1 TIRSFSGELTPAP
14 TDAWAVRD
22 VSPDGKL
29 VVQTSSDNA
38 PRLWDTISG
47 KTVHQLDC
55 RAVPAL
61 FSPNGKTL
69 ATSGADGLRLWDVAS
84 GKRLHHL
91 DDKKGFAP
99 LAFSPDS
106 KEFVSRGPDSS
117 IQHWDVTT
125 GKESR
130 RWNGG
135 KYLLNRLT
143 FSPDG
148 KAMAVSFFNPRGPFI
163 AQLRA
168 ADTGKEIQELSAKFV
183 AD

>member
-1 TIRSFSGELTPAP
+1 
-14 TDAWAVRD
+14 
-22 VSPDGKL
+22 
-29 VVQTSSDNA
+29 
-38 PRLWDTISG
+38 
-47 KTVHQLDC
+47 
-55 RAVPAL
+55 
-61 FSPNGKTL
+61 
-69 ATSGADGLRLWDVAS
+69 
-84 GKRLHHL
+84 
-91 DDKKGFAP
+91 
-99 LAFSPDS
+99 
-106 KEFVSRGPDSS
+106 EFVSRGPDSS

-183 AD
+183 ADVIVFSPTGRILACGGGGKVQLLEARTGQEI